1 MCVFFFF
8 LFKEMFEKRKKKEK
22 NKILGLKIKPPFFQK
37 EEKGEKVRFQN
48 GVLLFLKLS

>member
-8 LFKEMFEKRKKKEK
+8 FLRKCLKKSKKKEK
-22 NKILGLKIKPPFFQK
+22 NKILGLKFKPSFFQK

-48 GVLLFLKLS
+48 GVLIFLKLS